1 MMTAIN
7 IKLKPEVINATYRPY
22 LMRYDN
28 RYEVYYGGAGSGKSH
43 FIAQKLQV
51 KALNSKRKVLV
62 TRKVAVTL
70 RDSCFQLFIEALQK
84 FGILQFCQI
93 NLSNLT
99 ITLPNGSML
108 LFRGL
113 EDVERLK
120 SIAGICD
127 CWQEEATEANEED
140 FLQLDLRLRARVDN
154 LQFFLS
160 FNPVSKAN
168 WCYKHWFENGTPD
181 NTFILKT
188 TYKDNAFLPAEYV
201 ARLEDMKQTNPT
213 WYNIYA
219 LGDFCTLDKLIYNNY
234 TIVDF
239 DLKAVPGQVIVGLDF
254 GYVNSKTAL
263 VLGKIDVEN
272 KKIYIAK
279 ELYRTGMLNDEIAKQ
294 IIYMGLSKEI
304 IIADSAEQK
313 SIEEIRRLGVLHIK
327 PASKGQGSVLQGIQF
342 LQQFTQVVHP
352 SCDNFLTEIQNYSWK
367 KDAKSNEYVN
377 VPIDDYN
384 HLLDALR
391 YGVQVLE
398 NRQKLQSI
406 SKAMLGL

>member
-1 MMTAIN
+1 M
-7 IKLKPEVINATYRPY
+7 
-22 LMRYDN
+22 
-28 RYEVYYGGAGSGKSH
+28 
-43 FIAQKLQV
+43 
-51 KALNSKRKVLV
+51 
-62 TRKVAVTL
+62 
-70 RDSCFQLFIEALQK
+70 
-84 FGILQFCQI
+84 
-93 NLSNLT
+93 
-99 ITLPNGSML
+99 
-108 LFRGL
+108 
-113 EDVERLK
+113 
-120 SIAGICD
+120 
-127 CWQEEATEANEED
+127 
-140 FLQLDLRLRARVDN
+140 RLRARVDN

-342 LQQFTQVVHP
+342 LQQFT
-352 SCDNFLTEIQNYSWK
+352 
-367 KDAKSNEYVN
+367 
-377 VPIDDYN
+377 
-384 HLLDALR
+384 
-391 YGVQVLE
+391 
-398 NRQKLQSI
+398 
-406 SKAMLGL
+406 